1 MNPLAE
7 LLLNACAETVIAV
20 DAETLT
26 IVSAN
31 KQVENMLGYAV
42 NDLIGRPIADIEVGL
57 QDMFFWEEVKN
68 GTRQERH
75 AVEGE
80 YRHRSGNL
88 IAVQKTVRLVDM
100 QGKQVFVLSVHDIT
114 ATKQM
119 EDETART
126 ASLLAATLEST
137 MDGILVTGLSGGVR
151 HFNHRFAEMW
161 RLPMALFGEED
172 EPRVLKHLL
181 HQLADPT
188 HFREWFENMLSR
200 PQAEGSIE
208 CRLLD
213 GRVYSLSSKPQR
225 LRERPIGR
233 VFSFHDITSLKATE
247 AQLIAARDAAQAA
260 SRAKSE
266 FLSHMSHELRTPL
279 NAILGFGKVLEDEL
293 EGPPHTIAEHIGKAG
308 KHLLDLINEVLDL
321 ASIEAGKMRIQPT
334 AVDLASLIED
344 CASLV
349 EPLARSRQ
357 ISLHVTPLEHNRFL
371 VRADARRL
379 KQMALN
385 LLSNAIKYNR
395 DNGRVDI
402 TVTAQGDNNW
412 RLNVI
417 DTGIGIDESDLSRLF
432 LPFNRFGERQLEAEG
447 AGIGLAFTRKLA
459 RLMDGN
465 VGVESQVGIGSRF
478 WIDLPCAQFEHAAEP
493 VMQKTPLLAGAV
505 SPGKSATLLY
515 IEDDPLSQKLLST
528 VLSRKRPFYRILTAD
543 SGNDGVALARETRP
557 DVILLDQQLPDGMGA
572 DFFQALKNQPET
584 QNTPVIALSGNA
596 QPEEVRTVLESGY
609 VAYLVK
615 PLQIDTALTAID
627 NAIPEKKS

>member
-7 LLLNACAETVIAV
+7 LLLDACAETVIAV
-20 DAETLT
+20 DAETLA
-26 IVSAN
+26 IVAAN
-31 KQVENMLGYAV
+31 KQAENLLGYAV
-42 NDLIGRPIADIEVGL
+42 YDLIGRPIADIEVGL

-88 IAVQKTVRLVDM
+88 IAVQKTVRLLDM
-100 QGKQVFVLSVHDIT
+100 QGRQVFVLSVHDIT
-114 ATKQM
+114 ATRQM

-126 ASLLAATLEST
+126 ASLLAATLEAT
-137 MDGILVTGLSGGVR
+137 MDGILVTGLGGGVR

-181 HQLADPT
+181 HQIADPE
-188 HFREWFENMLSR
+188 HFREWFENLLTR
-200 PQAEGSIE
+200 PQAEGNIE

-213 GRVYSLSSKPQR
+213 GRIYSLSSKPQR

-293 EGPPHTIAEHIGKAG
+293 EGPPHTIAAHIGKAG

-334 AVDLASLIED
+334 AVDLSGLIQD
-344 CASLV
+344 CAALIA
-349 EPLARSRQ
+349 PLAHSRK
-357 ISLHVTPLEHNRFL
+357 ISLHITPLEPNRFL
-371 VRADARRL
+371 VHADARRL

-395 DNGRVDI
+395 ENGRVDI
-402 TVTAQGDNNW
+402 TVTAQGDNRW
-412 RLNVI
+412 RLTVI
-417 DTGIGIDESDLSRLF
+417 DTGIGIDENDLTRLF
-432 LPFNRFGERQLEAEG
+432 QPFNRFGERQLEAEG

-465 VGVESQVGIGSRF
+465 VGVDSQLGVGSRF
-478 WIDLPCAQFEHAAEP
+478 WIDLPCAQLEHTTEP
-493 VMQKTPLLAGAV
+493 IPQKNPPL
-505 SPGKSATLLY
+505 SSSISSSKSATLLY

-528 VLSRKRPFYRILTAD
+528 VLSRKRPFYRLLTAD
-543 SGNDGVALARETRP
+543 TGTDGMALAREIRP
-557 DVILLDQQLPDGMGA
+557 DVILLDQQLPDGNGI
-572 DFFQALKNQPET
+572 DFFNALKNQPET
-584 QNTPVIALSGNA
+584 QNTPIIALSGNS
-596 QPEEVRTVLESGY
+596 QPEEIRVTLGNGY
-609 VAYLVK
+609 TAYLTK
-615 PLQIDTALTAID
+615 PLQIDAALAAID
-627 NAIPEKKS
+627 NAIPEKKA